1 MIQPIN
7 SNRYI
12 DPTPLARAFI
22 DALGGEVTH
31 LSSQVLYRKGHPEYT
46 SENTRDS
53 KKKPLAIDVTATNV
67 TIEFPGTRGEM
78 LKRLRGIGIKSGDI
92 GGPFREEGSERCTYF
107 QAPFQDSGIDQT
119 GITILCQPSRF

>member
-1 MIQPIN
+1 MIQPNRN
-7 SNRYI
+7 SHIRE
-12 DPTPLARAFI
+12 TPPARAFI
-22 DALGGEVTH
+22 DNLGGKVTH

-46 SENTRDS
+46 SENDGNS
-53 KKKPLAIDVTATNV
+53 PSLDVIATNV
-67 TIEFPGTRGEM
+67 TIEFPGTRHEM
-78 LKRLRGIGIKSGDI
+78 LKRLRGIGIKSEDI